1 MNKYSVKMNI
11 TKNTL
16 KIIEFLLKN
25 IEKPGFNVN
34 QLARNIN
41 ISVGSA
47 HEIIHGLK
55 KENITKIIDLKSS
68 IYYKL
73 NLNNP
78 DTVDICKL
86 ILRNNKRELSSTA
99 KIYGD
104 EIEKFNQ
111 AEIIILFGSILTK
124 KEFNDVDVLFVTD
137 KADKVN
143 LFCNEISKV
152 RTKPINPLIIPFKD
166 FINNLKSKQKIIL
179 EIINKGVIL
188 KGEEKFMR
196 ALKNAEF

>member
-1 MNKYSVKMNI
+1 MNI

-41 ISVGSA
+41 ISVGSV

-55 KENITKIIDLKSS
+55 KGNITKIIDLKSS

-86 ILRNNKRELSSTA
+86 ILRDNKRELSPTA

-104 EIEKFNQ
+104 EIEKFRQ

-143 LFCNEISKV
+143 LFCNEISKI
-152 RTKPINPLIIPFKD
+152 RTKPINPLVMTSKD
-166 FINNLKSKQKIIL
+166 FINNLKSKQKVIL
-179 EIINKGVIL
+179 EIINKGVVL
-188 KGEEKFMR
+188 KGEEKFMGV
-196 ALKNAEF
+196 LKNAEF